1 MSGNPICRD
10 TACAMNK
17 SGQCCALRDNTF
29 KNRARCPFF
38 KTKEQID
45 AELEARRER
54 LRAESVLEDCRRAAV
69 EYRARF
75 GAYPASAEALA
86 ACGFRYDAERYRI
99 RYTYYGEQIFP
110 GIGLYRKGAAG

>member
-1 MSGNPICRD
+1 METGRYGKTRRGRAAAAAVILSLALLATLAFLCR
-10 TACAMNK
+10 
-17 SGQCCALRDNTF
+17 G
-29 KNRARCPFF
+29 
-38 KTKEQID
+38 
-45 AELEARRER
+45 LEARRER